1 MALHQQI
8 QRLLLLGV
16 RLERSPRPAVVPPPE
31 RMAGLVTALRRAHG
45 RFDERAIEFGHR
57 YRSGY
62 WMIYLLS
69 AFAVLCA
76 VLPLALGWD
85 SPNHAMHP
93 WIGLWPAI
101 EIGLIAAVGLIYWR
115 GNKGDWQG
123 EWLRA
128 RTTAELSWYLPL
140 LAPLAAGAGRL
151 QPSTD
156 GSASWYAFLDE
167 MGQPIPASTDVADL
181 CAEHRTLAEQCLAG
195 AWSDPVFCRDY
206 AAWAMGMLREQQ
218 VYHHDLSARQ
228 HALQHRVHQITGALF
243 ILTAIG
249 ALMHLAVHSRWLSVM
264 TSFFPALA
272 ASLHGALAQA
282 EAYRLAVA
290 SERLAVEL
298 DRVIARIAAAATA
311 LRTDPAELEA
321 DSEALR
327 RHCIAGL
334 VLVLKEHQ
342 HWHMAVQPHRLKLG

>member
-1 MALHQQI
+1 MALHQGI
-8 QRLLLLGV
+8 QKFLLLGV
-16 RLERSPRPAVVPPPE
+16 RLERTPRPAPVPAPE
-31 RMAGLVTALRRAHG
+31 RMVPLVTALRRAHG
-45 RFDERAIEFGHR
+45 RFDDRAIEFGHR

-93 WIGLWPAI
+93 WIGLWPAV
-101 EIGLIAAVGLIYWR
+101 EIALIAAVGIIYWR

-140 LAPLAAGAGRL
+140 LAPLAAGAHRL
-151 QPSTD
+151 QPSGD
-156 GSASWYAFLDE
+156 GSASWYAFLE
-167 MGQPIPASTDVADL
+167 ESGQPIPASSDVAGL
-181 CAEHRTLAEQCLAG
+181 CTEHRALAEQCLAG
-195 AWSDPVFCRDY
+195 AWSDPKFGRDY
-206 AAWAMGMLREQQ
+206 AAWATGILREQQ
-218 VYHHDLSARQ
+218 IYHHDLATRQ

-243 ILTAIG
+243 FLTAIG

-290 SERLAVEL
+290 SERLAGEL
-298 DRVIARIAAAATA
+298 DRVISRITASAQALGADPQGLDAAT
-311 LRTDPAELEA
+311 
-321 DSEALR
+321 EALR
-327 RHCIAGL
+327 RNSIAAL